1 MIALVTVNDRQAT
14 VHLFQTS
21 GTPASAGRSDVGA
34 EESERSQLLAD
45 ANPVTG
51 GDRRTRDVAVLVV
64 QCGSESPQGSLCT
77 ARVR

>member
-14 VHLFQTS
+14 VHPSRTS
-21 GTPASAGRSDVGA
+21 GAPAPASRSDVGA

-45 ANPVTG
+45 AHPVTG

-64 QCGSESPQGSLCT
+64 QGVRESPQGSLRT

>member
-14 VHLFQTS
+14 GHLPRTS
-21 GTPASAGRSDVGA
+21 GAPAPAGRSDVGA

-51 GDRRTRDVAVLVV
+51 GQCTRDIAVLVI
-64 QCGSESPQGSLCT
+64 PMWL
-77 ARVR
+77 

>member
-14 VHLFQTS
+14 GHLPRTS
-21 GTPASAGRSDVGA
+21 GAPAPAGRSDVGA

-51 GDRRTRDVAVLVV
+51 GDQRTRDVAVLVI
-64 QCGSESPQGSLCT
+64 QCGCESPQGSPCT
-77 ARVR
+77 ARIQ